1 MKLDKLIGG
10 IAQSGDPGAFLK
22 AEIEEGLE
30 PITKRVDALE
40 KKLDLIILTLGR
52 IEAGRENTE
61 GGRPVMATCSPRVGI
76 TLAAVGQACL
86 RRRKSE

>member
-1 MKLDKLIGG
+1 VKFDKLIGG

-22 AEIEEGLE
+22 QELEEGLE

-52 IEAGRENTE
+52 IEAGLKAVQ
-61 GGRPVMATCSPRVGI
+61 PVIDFVKKLPFF
-76 TLAAVGQACL
+76 
-86 RRRKSE
+86 K

>member
-22 AEIEEGLE
+22 AELEEGLE

-40 KKLDLIILTLGR
+40 KKLDLIILTLSR
-52 IEAGRENTE
+52 IEAGLKAVQ
-61 GGRPVMATCSPRVGI
+61 PVIDFVKKLPFF
-76 TLAAVGQACL
+76 
-86 RRRKSE
+86 K

>member
-10 IAQSGDPGAFLK
+10 IAQSGDPGAYLK
-22 AEIEEGLE
+22 QELEEGLE

-52 IEAGRENTE
+52 IEAGLKAVQ
-61 GGRPVMATCSPRVGI
+61 PVIDFVKKLPFF
-76 TLAAVGQACL
+76 
-86 RRRKSE
+86 K

>member
-22 AEIEEGLE
+22 AELEEGLE

-52 IEAGRENTE
+52 IEAGLKAVQ
-61 GGRPVMATCSPRVGI
+61 PVIDFAKKLPFF
-76 TLAAVGQACL
+76 
-86 RRRKSE
+86 K

>member
-1 MKLDKLIGG
+1 MKFDKLIGG

-22 AEIEEGLE
+22 TELEEGLE

-52 IEAGRENTE
+52 IEAGLKAVQ
-61 GGRPVMATCSPRVGI
+61 PVIDFVKKLPFF
-76 TLAAVGQACL
+76 
-86 RRRKSE
+86 K